1 MVGIQ
6 VQSFQAQD
14 VHVQALAHGGG
25 DAAELLDD
33 DGLLHVAHA
42 HAVILLGE
50 ADADEAALSQLLV
63 DVVGQLGMLL
73 AVADLHHLAGLDLL
87 DAGLQ
92 DGLGKVLSKVVD
104 HLLVFVQ
111 FEFHIKIPPVND
123 FLRNKH

>member
-1 MVGIQ
+1 M
-6 VQSFQAQD
+6 
-14 VHVQALAHGGG
+14 
-25 DAAELLDD
+25 
-33 DGLLHVAHA
+33 AHA

-63 DVVGQLGMLL
+63 NVVGQLRMLL
-73 AVADLHHLAGLDLL
+73 AVAHLDHFAGFDLI

-92 DGLGKVLSKVVD
+92 NGFCEVLGKVVD